1 MKLITKMNE
10 KDTKR
15 FLLKGNSFFTL
26 DLPIYFNF
34 NNILINV
41 DKKIKN
47 KNLQDLCKL
56 ISKKSNSNKKS
67 VDLPKNYEN
76 VNFKMIN
83 NKDGK
88 YAWRPFEIIHPVI
101 YVCLVN
107 KICNKE
113 NWEFIKKRFRDF
125 QKNKNIICCSI
136 PGESNNKKADT
147 KANILRWWSEFE
159 QRTIS
164 LSLEY
169 KYMASTDITNCYPS
183 IYTHSISWALHKK
196 EFAKEHRKKGILG
209 NDIDQLLQEMSYG
222 QTNGIPQGSVITD
235 LLAEIILGY
244 ADELLTNKLRIEAP
258 QIVDYKILRY
268 RDDYRLFCNNTNEMD
283 IILKFL
289 TETLAELNFKLNN
302 EKTFCTSDIISNSI
316 KKDKLY
322 RFQNPISEDLNFQKQ
337 LFLIRYLGIQ
347 YPNSGSLT
355 TLLTHFYHEQIENM
369 DKRPNSYEQ
378 VISIVVDIMYINP
391 RTYPICCAILSKI
404 LTFINSSK
412 REKILKSII
421 AKFKDVAN
429 TEYLEIWLQRITL
442 PYNKNKDYNCK
453 LCQKLY
459 NDSQIWNSDWLKNSV
474 DELLIIDKDELNKL
488 KNEFSKEEVDKFT
501 VPYDY

>member
-10 KDTKR
+10 QVAKR
-15 FLLKGNSFFTL
+15 FLLKGSSFFTL
-26 DLPIYFNF
+26 DLPIYFSF
-34 NNILINV
+34 DDILIDI
-41 DKKIKN
+41 DKKVEN
-47 KNLQDLCKL
+47 KNLHELCKL
-56 ISKKSNSNKKS
+56 IPKDNDLRKKTADN
-67 VDLPKNYEN
+67 PKDHEG

-88 YAWRPFEIIHPVI
+88 YSWRPFEIIHPVI

-107 KICNKE
+107 KICNE
-113 NWEFIKKRFRDF
+113 DNWKFIKKRFKEF

-164 LSLEY
+164 FSLEY

-183 IYTHSISWALHKK
+183 IYTHSIPWALHKK
-196 EFAKEHRKKGILG
+196 EFAKENREAGILG
-209 NDIDQLLQEMSYG
+209 NDIDKLLREMSYG

-235 LLAEIILGY
+235 LIAEIILGY
-244 ADELLTNKLRIEAP
+244 SDELLTNKLNQEAP
-258 QIVDYKILRY
+258 SIVDYKILRY
-268 RDDYRLFCNNTNEMD
+268 RDDYRIFCNNNNEMD

-302 EKTFCTSDIISNSI
+302 EKTYCTSDIITNSI

-322 RFQNPISEDLNFQKQ
+322 RFSNPISEELNIQKQ

-347 YPNSGSLT
+347 HPNSGSLAI
-355 TLLTHFYHEQIENM
+355 LLTNFYHNQIEILNN
-369 DKRPNSYEQ
+369 RPNSYEQ
-378 VISIVVDIMYINP
+378 VISIVTDIMYTNP

-404 LTFINSSK
+404 LKFINSSK
-412 REKILKSII
+412 REKILESII
-421 AKFKDVAN
+421 KKFKDVAN

-442 PYNKNKDYNCK
+442 PYNKNKNYNCK

-459 NDSQIWNSDWLKNSV
+459 KDTQIWNSDWLRSSV
-474 DELLIIDKDELNKL
+474 DESLIIDKFELNQL
-488 KNEFSKEEVDKFT
+488 KNEFSNEEIDKFT
-501 VPYDY
+501 IPYDY